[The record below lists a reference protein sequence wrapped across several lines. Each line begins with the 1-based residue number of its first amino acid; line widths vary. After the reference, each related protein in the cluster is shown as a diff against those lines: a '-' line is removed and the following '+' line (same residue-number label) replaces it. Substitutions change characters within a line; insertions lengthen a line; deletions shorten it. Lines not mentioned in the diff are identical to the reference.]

1 MSKLEEG
8 KKLFE
13 NQKFE
18 EALPLFTAYLSE
30 NDNHGDALFFRGL
43 CYRKLGKFQES
54 VTDLTS
60 LITRLP
66 EEADLY
72 SERGVSYFHLKD
84 YKTALTDMNKAVELQ
99 PENSYRYSSRAYIR
113 AYIDIDGAVA
123 DYEKAT
129 ILDPKDDI
137 AYNNLGLILEKR
149 GKLKAAQQKFK
160 KSDEI
165 IGYDSEKRV
174 EKENSVEF
182 DGITTEDMQSVDDRL
197 DKAKLK
203 EESKDTHET
212 KKTIPQTENI
222 NNSKNTI
229 GKVML
234 DVFRDKTTRKEYLS
248 FLKGIFKK

>member
-13 NQKFE
+13 DKKFE
-18 EALPLFTAYLSE
+18 EALPLFTAYLSK
-30 NDNHGDALFFRGL
+30 NDNHGDALFYRGL

-54 VTDLTS
+54 VNDLTI

-84 YKTALTDMNKAVELQ
+84 YKTALVDMNKAVELQ
-99 PENSYRYSSRAYIR
+99 PENPYRYSSRAYIR
-113 AYIDIDGAVA
+113 AYLDVDGAIA

-129 ILDPKDDI
+129 IIDPKDDI
-137 AYNNLGLILEKR
+137 AYNNLGLLLEKR
-149 GKLKAAQQKFK
+149 GKLKAAQQKFRR
-160 KSDEI
+160 SDELSGANI
-165 IGYDSEKRV
+165 NTKN
-174 EKENSVEF
+174 ENSVEV
-182 DGITTEDMQSVDDRL
+182 DGVTTEDMQSVEDRI
-197 DKAKLK
+197 DRAKETVNQAELK
-203 EESKDTHET
+203 TDSKD
-212 KKTIPQTENI
+212 
-222 NNSKNTI
+222 SL

-234 DVFRDKTTRKEYLS
+234 DVFRDKETRKEYFS

>member
-13 NQKFE
+13 DQKFE

-30 NDNHGDALFFRGL
+30 KDNHGDALFFRGL

-54 VTDLTS
+54 VNDLTT

-84 YKTALTDMNKAVELQ
+84 YKTALVDMNKAVELQ
-99 PENSYRYSSRAYIR
+99 PENPYRYSSRAYIR
-113 AYIDIDGAVA
+113 AYLDIDGAIA

-129 ILDPKDDI
+129 IIDPKDDI
-137 AYNNLGLILEKR
+137 SYNNLGLLLEKR

-160 KSDEI
+160 KSDAI
-165 IGYDSEKRV
+165 NGSGSKNR
-174 EKENSVEF
+174 KENSVEIE
-182 DGITTEDMQSVDDRL
+182 GVTTEDMQSVDDRI

-203 EESKDTHET
+203 EE
-212 KKTIPQTENI
+212 TENTPQAI
-222 NNSKNTI
+222 NQKENPKESI

-234 DVFRDKTTRKEYLS
+234 DVFRDKETRKEYFT